1 MSEQPTPHYCAD
13 GSDCNHAAETSD
25 GMTWLTEPQASI
37 VGYTVA
43 VPAGYQYAATAL
55 GVELAAPTAGTRGV
69 ALTELA
75 ARQCYASFAH
85 PNPATA
91 NTAAHIAN
99 LFSHRHGGPAEA
111 DHIALNLSASRW
123 VIRELLRHKVGFAV
137 AGETSQRYV
146 GMPPRFYVPHHIQAD
161 PVALPIFKAA
171 ATAAYH
177 AYAALLVM
185 LLAQG
190 LPHKQVRETARG
202 ILPEACETHI
212 TLDGSARAWRWLIE
226 ARTSPAA
233 ATDTRILA
241 AIIFYLLANHA
252 PEYFQ
257 DATTSRSDDG
267 LLVVKFEYSKV

>member
-13 GSDCNHAAETSD
+13 GSDCNHAAATSD

-43 VPAGYQYAATAL
+43 VPTGYQYAATAL
-55 GVELAAPTAGTRGV
+55 GVELAAPTAGKRGV

-146 GMPPRFYVPHHIQAD
+146 GMPPRFCVPHHIQAD
-161 PVALPIFKAA
+161 PAALSIFKAA
-171 ATAAYH
+171 ATASYH
-177 AYAALLVM
+177 AYSNLLVM

-190 LPHKQVRETARG
+190 LPHKQVREAARA

-212 TLDGSARAWRWLIE
+212 TLDGSARSWRWLIE

-241 AIIFYLLANHA
+241 GRIYHLLATHA

-257 DATTSRSDDG
+257 DATITSDDG
-267 LLVVKFEYSKV
+267 LLVVKFKYSKV